1 MTSPQDPADPKST
14 NVTPAAE
21 PDAAKSAAPEQ
32 AAAPAERPRPAF
44 GEYAPE
50 GWKWEPP
57 SEANAATPGQDPANA
72 GSAAAPVEI
81 PAPQY
86 GAIVPGAA
94 QHTPGAAKPASSPS
108 LTGVPHNLGVGQL
121 RSGSPQHF
129 EAPAAV
135 SVGQGAQAPAAPQ
148 GVPVAGPVKNRVGDR
163 VVTILLLAVGAMGA
177 LNFASGFMSL
187 PQSFGIVAEAF
198 KMTDWVAPA
207 SIATIGIVGVFV
219 ILGIYACTLI
229 LSVQRMRRGKLAFFI
244 PLIGGA
250 VAFIAMFVIISI
262 AMSQAP
268 DLFANMTPER
278 LQQLMD
284 SLQMPV
290 K

>member
-1 MTSPQDPADPKST
+1 MFYQPFTTGLFEVVGFLQL
-14 NVTPAAE
+14 VFVLV
-21 PDAAKSAAPEQ
+21 
-32 AAAPAERPRPAF
+32 AF
-44 GEYAPE
+44 
-50 GWKWEPP
+50 
-57 SEANAATPGQDPANA
+57 
-72 GSAAAPVEI
+72 
-81 PAPQY
+81 
-86 GAIVPGAA
+86 
-94 QHTPGAAKPASSPS
+94 
-108 LTGVPHNLGVGQL
+108 
-121 RSGSPQHF
+121 
-129 EAPAAV
+129 
-135 SVGQGAQAPAAPQ
+135 
-148 GVPVAGPVKNRVGDR
+148 
-163 VVTILLLAVGAMGA
+163 
-177 LNFASGFMSL
+177 
-187 PQSFGIVAEAF
+187 
-198 KMTDWVAPA
+198 
-207 SIATIGIVGVFV
+207 GVFV